1 MATDVSMIYGAFLC
15 GPFGLGC
22 GLWFGLYIWVLIFV
36 WVPYFF
42 WLKVPPGRVDLLF
55 LLVGVEKVV
64 VFDVFGEILG
74 F

>member
-1 MATDVSMIYGAFLC
+1 MVWA
-15 GPFGLGC
+15 
-22 GLWFGLYIWVLIFV
+22 LYMGTHFCMGTL
-36 WVPYFF
+36 FF

-55 LLVGVEKVV
+55 LLVGVKKVV